1 MSGRKNVRRKVNAM
15 ATIIEPPTTK
25 AGVAS
30 RLQRYFGRKSLYIG
44 GAAIA
49 LAVGLFVVRDL
60 KTRQAPPPP
69 PALPLVLVT
78 KVITRDV
85 PLYLDEIGNCSANNT
100 VKVEAQVSGQI
111 SARHFKEG
119 AQIKKGDLLYNID
132 PRSYQAALDQAQGA
146 LAEARS
152 QQALDEANLKR
163 TQELFAKGVLDA
175 QTRDTAATAV
185 QNDAAK
191 TQAAEAAVKAAQ
203 VNLDYCEIRAPID
216 GRVGAAAVDVGN
228 IVTGSSGGTNGE
240 VLVTMEALDPI
251 YTYFA
256 VAESDLPKVRPF
268 LDKGNL
274 QVETQTPGDPSAS
287 RIGRVDFVDNTIQP
301 GAGTLKIRA
310 STPNPDG
317 MFWPVEFVR
326 ARLILDKLKDAKLVP
341 QQAVQVSQNGR
352 YVFVLKPDNT
362 VDLRLV
368 RQGQLQADN
377 LVVIH
382 DGLQPGETVVVTG
395 QLALAPGRKVAPQPF
410 QDPKQSPPPAAKG

>member
-1 MSGRKNVRRKVNAM
+1 M
-15 ATIIEPPTTK
+15 IEPRSPTG
-25 AGVAS
+25 AVGPQI
-30 RLQRYFGRKSLYIG
+30 RHYFGRKSFYIG
-44 GAAIA
+44 SAAIA
-49 LAVGLFVVRDL
+49 LVVGLFVFRSL
-60 KTRQAPPPP
+60 TGRQAPPPP
-69 PALPLVLVT
+69 PALPVVLVT

-132 PRSYQAALDQAQGA
+132 PRPYQAALGEAQGQ
-146 LAEARS
+146 LAEAQS

-163 TQELFAKGVLDA
+163 AQDLFAKGAIDKQELDLA
-175 QTRDTAATAV
+175 ETNAR
-185 QNDAAK
+185 NDAAK
-191 TQAAEAAVKAAQ
+191 TQAAQATVAAAQ
-203 VNLDYCEIRAPID
+203 VNLDFCEIRASIN
-216 GRVGAAAVDVGN
+216 GRAGAALVDVGN
-228 IVTGSSGGTNGE
+228 DVSGGNGGASGE
-240 VLVTMEALDPI
+240 VLVTIEALDPI

-274 QVETQTPGDPSAS
+274 QVETKAPGDPSAS
-287 RIGRVDFVDNTIQP
+287 RMGRVDFVDNTVQP
-301 GAGTLKIRA
+301 GAGTLKMRA

-326 ARLILDKLKDAKLVP
+326 ARLILDTLKDAKLVP
-341 QQAVQVSQNGR
+341 QPAVQVSQRGR
-352 YVFVLKPDNT
+352 YVFVVKPDNT

-368 RQGQLQADN
+368 RQGQLQADG
-377 LVVIH
+377 LVVID

-410 QDPKQSPPPAAKG
+410 QNQNQSPAPPGKG